1 MVSSTP
7 YTYYCGL
14 TIIYL
19 RKYGLVIMKNI
30 DEILGKHIASGDLPC
45 AVAGV
50 ANSDGTLYMGAAG
63 LRSLDD
69 TQAMTT
75 DTIFAIASMTKTITT
90 VATLQLVE
98 QGLIDLDAPIT
109 TYLPDLEKFKVL
121 SGFDDQGKPML
132 GSPESIPTTRQL
144 LTHTSGYVYE
154 IWNANGL
161 QSVAN
166 GELDSLFTDGGN
178 GMMAPLGFS
187 PGQRW
192 EYGIG
197 VDWAGVVVEALSGKS
212 LDVYFHD
219 HIFSPLG
226 MQDTFY
232 EVPEE
237 KTARRAAIHSRQ
249 VSGLIVI
256 PHLGEPV
263 SGGGGLSSTIAD
275 YLRFM
280 RAILNQGTLDGAAI
294 LQSYTVDMMP
304 ALSNDFDMGFGT
316 PSKWGLGFLLH
327 QAQTESGR
335 PKGTASW
342 AGLFNSYFWIDREND
357 LCAVIG
363 TQVLPFYDAH
373 AIAMLKDFEAA
384 VYKNL
389 NS

>member
-1 MVSSTP
+1 MQT
-7 YTYYCGL
+7 
-14 TIIYL
+14 
-19 RKYGLVIMKNI
+19 I
-30 DEILGKHIASGDLPC
+30 DEILDKHIASGDIPC

-50 ANSDGTLYMGAAG
+50 ANADGTLYMGAAG

-69 TQAMTT
+69 TQVMTT
-75 DTIFAIASMTKTITT
+75 DTIFAIASMTKAITT
-90 VATLQLVE
+90 VATLQLAE
-98 QGLIDLDAPIT
+98 QGLIDLDTPIT
-109 TYLPDLEKFKVL
+109 TYFPDLGQLKVL
-121 SGFDDQGKPML
+121 NGFDDQGKPRL
-132 GSPESIPTTRQL
+132 SSPESIPTTRQL

-166 GELDSLFTDGGN
+166 EELDSLFTEGGN

-187 PGQRW
+187 PAQRW

-197 VDWAGVVVEALSGKS
+197 VDWAGVIVETLSGKS
-212 LDVYFHD
+212 LDVYFQD

-226 MQDTFY
+226 MQDSFY
-232 EVPEE
+232 KVPKE
-237 KTARRAAIHSRQ
+237 KAARRAAIHSRQ
-249 VSGLIVI
+249 ESGLIVI

-280 RAILNQGTLDGAAI
+280 RAILNQGTLDGATI
-294 LQSYTVDMMP
+294 LQPDTVDMMFENHIGDLDVTP
-304 ALSNDFDMGFGT
+304 GTTQIPGLSNDFDMGFGS
-316 PSKWGLGFLLH
+316 PAKWGLGFLIH

-335 PKGTASW
+335 PKGSASW

-363 TQVLPFYDAH
+363 TQVLPFYDTH

-384 VYKNL
+384 VYKTL

>member
-1 MVSSTP
+1 MQ
-7 YTYYCGL
+7 
-14 TIIYL
+14 
-19 RKYGLVIMKNI
+19 NI
-30 DEILGKHIASGDLPC
+30 DEILDKHIASGDLPC

-50 ANSDGTLYMGAAG
+50 ANADGTLYMGAAG

-69 TQAMTT
+69 TQTMTT
-75 DTIFAIASMTKTITT
+75 DTIFAIASMTKAITT

-98 QGLIDLDAPIT
+98 QGLIDLDTPIT
-109 TYLPDLEKFKVL
+109 AYLPDLEQLKVL
-121 SGFDDQGKPML
+121 NGFDGQGKPML
-132 GSPESIPTTRQL
+132 SSPESIPTTRQL

-154 IWNANGL
+154 FLNANGL
-161 QSVAN
+161 QNVAN
-166 GELDSLFTDGGN
+166 GELDSLFTEGGN
-178 GMMAPLGFS
+178 GLMAPLGFS
-187 PGQRW
+187 PAQRW

-197 VDWAGVVVEALSGKS
+197 VDWAGVVVETLSGKR
-212 LDVYFHD
+212 LDVYFQD

-226 MQDTFY
+226 MQDSFY

-237 KTARRAAIHSRQ
+237 KATRRAAIHSRQ
-249 VSGLIVI
+249 ESSLIVI
-256 PHLGEPV
+256 PHFDEPV
-263 SGGGGLSSTIAD
+263 SGGGGLNSTIAD

-280 RAILNQGTLDGAAI
+280 RAILNQGTLDGATI
-294 LQSYTVDMMP
+294 LQPYTVDMMFENHIGDLAVTPGTTVIP

-316 PSKWGLGFLLH
+316 PAKWGLGFLLH

-335 PKGTASW
+335 PKGSASW

-363 TQVLPFYDAH
+363 TQVLPFYDTH
-373 AIAMLKDFEAA
+373 AVAMLKDFEAA

>member
-1 MVSSTP
+1 
-7 YTYYCGL
+7 
-14 TIIYL
+14 
-19 RKYGLVIMKNI
+19 MKNI
-30 DEILGKHIASGDLPC
+30 DEILSRYIASGDLPC

-50 ANSDGTLYMGAAG
+50 ANADGTLYMGAAG
-63 LRSLDD
+63 LRSLDE

-75 DTIFAIASMTKTITT
+75 DTIFAIASMTKAITT

-109 TYLPDLEKFKVL
+109 TYLPDLDRLKVL
-121 SGFDDQGKPML
+121 SCFDDEGKPML
-132 GSPESIPTTRQL
+132 VSPESIPTTRQL

-161 QSVAN
+161 KNVAN
-166 GELDSLFTDGGN
+166 GNLDSFFTDGGN

-192 EYGIG
+192 EYGICI
-197 VDWAGVVVEALSGKS
+197 DWAGVVVETLSGKS
-212 LDVYFHD
+212 LDVYFSD
-219 HIFSPLG
+219 HIFSPLR

-249 VSGLIVI
+249 VSGLTVI

-294 LQSYTVDMMP
+294 LQPYTVDMMFENNIGDLIVTP
-304 ALSNDFDMGFGT
+304 GTTLMPTLSNYFDMGFGT

-357 LCAVIG
+357 LCAVIC
-363 TQVLPFYDAH
+363 TQVLPFYDTH

-384 VYKNL
+384 VYENL